1 MRLPPLNAIRVF
13 EAAGSHRSFSKAA
26 AELCVTP
33 GAVSRQ
39 IAKLEDFLGLR
50 LFERGGAELR
60 LTAAG
65 ERYLGHVRES
75 LDRLRAGTRDLQG
88 GQGDDTL
95 HIWGSRFFIRIW
107 LLPRLSEFHALHPG
121 QQVRI
126 TTALP
131 DETPPPDVDVAIL
144 PGDDAA
150 PGMVLHRLIERVL
163 IPVCSPSYLR
173 GAPSLRQPQDLA
185 RHTLIETQRD
195 AGDWARWYAATG
207 APPVVLPRPVTFT
220 SADIAYSAA
229 LDGIG
234 IVLGRRGF
242 IEADVDAVRLVLPFQ
257 TPLVA
262 GNAFCLLYREVDA
275 ALPRV
280 ALFRD
285 WLLHRLRSETA
296 AA

>member
-13 EAAGSHRSFSKAA
+13 EAAGRHRSFSKAA
-26 AELCVTP
+26 VELHVTP

-39 IAKLEDFLGLR
+39 IAKLEDFLGLP

-60 LTAAG
+60 LTPAG
-65 ERYLGHVRES
+65 ERYLGHVRDS
-75 LDRLRAGTRDLQG
+75 LDRLRSGTRDLRDKG
-88 GQGDDTL
+88 CDDTL

-107 LLPRLSEFHALHPG
+107 LLPRLSEFHAQHPG

-131 DETPPPDVDVAIL
+131 EEAPPPGVDVAIL

-150 PGMVLHRLIERVL
+150 PGMALHRLIERVL
-163 IPVCSPSYLR
+163 IPVCSPAYLA
-173 GAPSLRQPQDLA
+173 GAPPLRQPQDLA

-195 AGDWARWYAATG
+195 AGDWSRWYAVTE
-207 APPVVLPRPVTFT
+207 APAVALPRRVTFT

-234 IVLGRRGF
+234 IALGRRGF
-242 IEADVDAVRLVLPFQ
+242 IDTDVDAGRLVMPFDV
-257 TPLVA
+257 PLVA
-262 GNAFCLLYREVDA
+262 GNAFCLLYREADG

-280 ALFRD
+280 ARFRD
-285 WLLHRLRSETA
+285 WLLERLKREPP
-296 AA
+296 